1 MRESYRKITN
11 KLSMLTSANFEVY
24 KCDDGNFG
32 SDSSMR
38 EQMVFSVRSK
48 RRHRYSSSGIYR
60 TLRKF

>member
-11 KLSMLTSANFEVY
+11 KLSMLTSANFEVC

-38 EQMVFSVRSK
+38 EQMVFSARSK
-48 RRHRYSSSGIYR
+48 RHHRYSNLKNI
-60 TLRKF
+60 